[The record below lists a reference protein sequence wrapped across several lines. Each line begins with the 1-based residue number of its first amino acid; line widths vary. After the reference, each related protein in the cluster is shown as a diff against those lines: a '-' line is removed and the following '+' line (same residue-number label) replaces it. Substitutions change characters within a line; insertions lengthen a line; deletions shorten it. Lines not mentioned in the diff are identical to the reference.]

1 MNIQNIQ
8 SPPDYINNFVRN
20 NHEQLLKIYEEGLEE
35 NNIGILKMI
44 CSESQN
50 KMDVQFSDEDD
61 IINNILQKDSWENLK
76 NTIPENKKLFIV
88 QDLDINSFFLL
99 YI

>member
-1 MNIQNIQ
+1 MNVQNIQ
-8 SPPDYINNFVRN
+8 SPPDYINNFIRN
-20 NHEQLLKIYEEGLEE
+20 NNEQLLKIYKEGLEL
-35 NNIGILKMI
+35 NNFGILKMI
-44 CSESQN
+44 CSESHN

-61 IINNILQKDSWENLK
+61 IVNNILSKDSWENLK

-88 QDLDINSFFLL
+88 QDQDINSIFLL